1 MLSSGNRTPPRV
13 LALRGLVAALVAIW
27 LIGAPAAKQ
36 LGGVR
41 SPYAH
46 QWVMF
51 VGYGLDVCAVDYL
64 RRGPAGDVELDRFE
78 TLGLRWFD
86 APAGVKRVGSV
97 AEATRLGRR
106 LCAKLG
112 PEVDLRMDLR
122 CAART
127 GWTVEAAREVNL
139 CAARGA
145 APPPAPA
152 QDAVPTEQSADDADD
167 AVGVHP

>member
-1 MLSSGNRTPPRV
+1 MLPTGERTAPHV
-13 LALRGLVAALVAIW
+13 LALRGLVAALVALW
-27 LIGAPAAKQ
+27 LIGAPAARQ

-64 RRGPAGDVELDRFE
+64 RRGPAGDVEVDRFAA
-78 TLGLRWFD
+78 LGLRWFD
-86 APAGVKRVGSV
+86 APASVKRVGSV
-97 AEATRLGRR
+97 GEATRLGRR

-112 PEVDLRMDLR
+112 PDVDLRMELR

-145 APPPAPA
+145 AVREVQTQGEPL
-152 QDAVPTEQSADDADD
+152 DADGAASGD
-167 AVGVHP
+167 EVLP